1 MKNLRDDLNNLISRK
16 SVIVAIV
23 VLTVFTLVCAYR
35 DTLLFWVG
43 VAILLVYLCSLF
55 FILRNDRKK
64 GGLHS
69 ESPLLSSITLDF
81 VMDLNQPVVIV
92 NDSGVITW
100 YNKGFINSANIK
112 KPLYGKEIS
121 ECIHPHLTVARLSR
135 RLADVAMNITYDNTD
150 YSISSYKTSAS
161 GKTYYITVWDDKTEL
176 VTLRGELENKN
187 IIVAFVVID
196 NFSEA
201 IQFIQDK
208 YRTASAIIGS
218 ALDKWCSVFHG
229 IIKEYDRDKYF
240 VVFEQQYYD
249 DIINSKF
256 DILDTIRQIELEDSG
271 IPFTASIGLAKIKGT
286 LDEKENAARR
296 ALDLALQ
303 RGGDQAV
310 VKTEGSLDYYGGKSK
325 TVQKKTKI
333 RARVVA
339 NELISLM
346 KKSGNVIVMG
356 HKFADHDC
364 IASCIATA
372 RLATFVGKPVTVVVN
387 IHDFNLKPIF
397 ARMRGNKYYEK
408 MFTDRANAQELVR
421 SDTLLVVCDVNNP
434 AHFEAPEIYE
444 NAANVIIIDHHRKT
458 NEYNKAPAISYIEP
472 SASSASEMLCEILE
486 QSLEPGEL
494 TQIETDLLFAGL
506 LLDTKQFTK
515 NTGVRTFGAAL
526 YLRGE
531 GANPI
536 GAQKLFQTSI
546 EDFVRESKF
555 ENNVIVYKEKIA
567 IAVYEK
573 DANQADKIAAA
584 KASDRLLTVEGVA
597 ASFVLCMI
605 EGVVHISARSDGT
618 INVQL
623 ILESLHG
630 GGHYD
635 AAGTQIPDCTI
646 ANALTMLKNSIDK
659 YFFNK

>member
-16 SVIVAIV
+16 SIIAAII
-23 VLTVFTLVCAYR
+23 VLTVFTLICAYR
-35 DTLLFWVG
+35 DPVLFWIG
-43 VAILLVYLCSLF
+43 TAILIVYLASLF
-55 FILRNDRKK
+55 FILRSDRKK

-100 YNKGFINSANIK
+100 YNKGFVNSAGVK
-112 KPLYGKEIS
+112 KPLYGKELS
-121 ECIHPHLTVARLSR
+121 ESVHPYLTIARLSR
-135 RLADVAMNITYDNTD
+135 RTTDAAMNITYENTD

-176 VTLRGELENKN
+176 VTVRRELESKN
-187 IIVAFVVID
+187 ILVAFVVID

-201 IQFIQDK
+201 MQFIQDK
-208 YRTASAIIGS
+208 YRTASAVIGS
-218 ALDKWCSVFHG
+218 AIDKWCSSFHG
-229 IIKEYDRDKYF
+229 VIKEYDRDKYF
-240 VVFEQQYYD
+240 IVFEQEYYD
-249 DIINSKF
+249 EIINTKF
-256 DILDTIRQIELEDSG
+256 EILDTIREIQIEDSG

-286 LDEKENAARR
+286 LGEKETAARR
-296 ALDLALQ
+296 ALDMALQ

-310 VKTEGSLDYYGGKSK
+310 VKTENSIDYYGGKSK

-339 NELISLM
+339 NELANLI

-364 IASCIATA
+364 IAACIATA
-372 RLATFVGKPVTVVVN
+372 RLAAFYQKPVNVVVN

-397 ARMRGNKYYEK
+397 TRMRGNRYYEK
-408 MFTDRANAQELVR
+408 LFTDRAAAQELVR

-444 NAANVIIIDHHRKT
+444 NAANVVIIDHHRKT
-458 NEYNKAPAISYIEP
+458 IEYTKAPAISYIEP
-472 SASSASEMLCEILE
+472 SASSASEMLCELLE
-486 QSLEPGEL
+486 QSFEPGEL

-536 GAQKLFQTSI
+536 GAQKLFQIGI
-546 EDFVRESKF
+546 EDFLRESKF
-555 ENNVIVYKEKIA
+555 ENNVIVYREKIA

-573 DANQADKIAAA
+573 EANQADKIAAA

-597 ASFVLCMI
+597 ASFVLCII

-635 AAGTQIPDCTI
+635 AAGTQIPDVTI
-646 ANALTMLKNSIDK
+646 PAALNLLKNSIDK
-659 YFFNK
+659 YFISK